1 MDLKLTDKVAVV
13 SGASKG
19 IGLAI
24 VQRFVQEG
32 AKVIAISR
40 SLTAELEQLVHNH
53 PVKHL
58 AIDVNT
64 ARDTNE
70 LSRKLIEAFGR
81 INILVNNVGAIDERR
96 GQGFLATPSEEWE
109 QLYNLNLFSVVRL
122 TQAAL
127 PHILEQ
133 NSGSIV
139 NISSINAQ
147 MPELLLPIYGTTKA
161 ALNNLTKVLAGEFGP
176 RQIRVNSISPGPVV
190 TPLWDH
196 AESGLAKSVGEAS
209 GMTSEDIMEKLPAI
223 AGITLGRFAQ
233 PEDIANL
240 TVFLSSDQASMIT
253 GADYVIDGNL
263 LKTI

>member
-24 VQRFVQEG
+24 VKRFAEEG

-40 SLTAELEQLVHNH
+40 SLTEELDLLIQNH
-53 PVKHL
+53 QVKHL

-64 ARDTNE
+64 ARDTDE
-70 LSRKLIEAFGR
+70 LSQKLVEAFGR
-81 INILVNNVGAIDERR
+81 IDILINNVGAIDQRR

-127 PHILEQ
+127 PHIIEQ

-161 ALNNLTKVLAGEFGP
+161 ALNNLTKMLAGEFGP

-190 TPLWDH
+190 TPLWNH
-196 AESGLAKSVGEAS
+196 SESGLAKSVGAAA
-209 GMTSEDIMEKLPAI
+209 GMTSEDIMEKLPAM

-240 TVFLSSDQASMIT
+240 TVFLASEQASMIT
-253 GADYVIDGNL
+253 GSDYVIDGNL